1 MLTIH
6 ALFPCSFYHLSHINY
21 VHDFLLHSEMLRAGY
36 PKADLKPLGV
46 WPHDGEW
53 QNYNQYWNCCFSLEK
68 KSQYCA
74 AHV

>member
-1 MLTIH
+1 
-6 ALFPCSFYHLSHINY
+6 
-21 VHDFLLHSEMLRAGY
+21 MLRAGY
-36 PKADLKPLGV
+36 PKTDLKPLGV

-74 AHV
+74 AHI